1 MEIKFRGTMTIADLV
16 QAVYEQLHLIKDEHA
31 VRYSRGATLYINP
44 SNEFGDDVVPRS
56 TTGQEVRKVHCA
68 GPYRSAADD
77 YKI

>member
-1 MEIKFRGTMTIADLV
+1 MEIKVRGNMKIADLM
-16 QAVYEQLHLIKDEHA
+16 QALFEQLHLVQDEHA

-44 SNEFGDDVVPRS
+44 SNELGDDVVPRS
-56 TTGQEVRKVHCA
+56 QTGQEVRKLNCN